1 MTESCRPPQGFV
13 LEIAVLCCP
22 SGRLLGLPPQCLGAW
37 PGALGAPYWS
47 TRLTAQIGLIL
58 SVMLALRFVSG
69 AFFFLYIFNY
79 DAPPWFTPVR
89 VVHFYVGIASIP
101 FLLAK

>member
-1 MTESCRPPQGFV
+1 
-13 LEIAVLCCP
+13 
-22 SGRLLGLPPQCLGAW
+22 
-37 PGALGAPYWS
+37 LGAPYWS